1 MPRKQQK
8 GDSPLTLDLEGPKI
22 TADRFRRAVDSFF
35 AIVDEVSRQ
44 ITGKAG
50 QVRWIVSVQGGSIH
64 LSAAPEATKPE
75 VAVKI
80 PQIARAVKS
89 GISLISR
96 RAERPRYFT
105 DEALRNVRE
114 LASVPG
120 ARQVETAQV
129 SLASSTARL
138 TQKTV
143 ANVDALL
150 GSAIKDY
157 GTLEGYLRVL
167 SVQGGT
173 SIAVVDPL
181 TDRAVRCWVSDALF
195 DEAYKAFRKR
205 VAVTGLIHY
214 RKDGQPNSIE
224 VDELSVFS
232 ERSELPTADEVH
244 GILSKTE

>member
-1 MPRKQQK
+1 MPRKPK
-8 GDSPLTLDLEGPKI
+8 NNDSPLTLDLEGPKI
-22 TADRFRRAVDSFF
+22 TADRFRRAIDSFF

-50 QVRWIVSVQGGSIH
+50 QVRWIVSVKGGSIH
-64 LSAAPEATKPE
+64 HSAMPEATKPG
-75 VAVKI
+75 VAVRI

-114 LASVPG
+114 LASVSR
-120 ARQVETAQV
+120 ARQVETTQIT
-129 SLASSTARL
+129 LANSTAKL

-150 GSAIKDY
+150 GSTTKDY

-181 TDRAVRCWVSDALF
+181 SDRAVRCWVTDDLF
-195 DEAYKAFRKR
+195 DEAYRAFRKR
-205 VAVTGLIHY
+205 VSVSGLIHY

-224 VDELSVFS
+224 VDELSVFP

-244 GILSKTE
+244 GILSKAE